1 MLAHANR
8 ITTED
13 DYRGVVRRG
22 ARLVSPN
29 AVTYF
34 RAPKNDESST
44 GAPRFGFIVAKS
56 VGVAVIRNRV
66 RRRLKAASYSMLD
79 QVKPGTDVVVRALP
93 GAASQPYGVL
103 CQELAASLRKGSALV

>member
-8 ITTED
+8 ITTAD

-22 ARLVSPN
+22 TRFVSPN
-29 AVTYF
+29 AVTYL
-34 RAPKNDESST
+34 RAPKNDESAA

>member
-1 MLAHANR
+1 MLARANR
-8 ITTED
+8 ITTAD

-22 ARLVSPN
+22 TRYVSAN
-29 AVTYF
+29 AVMYL
-34 RAPKNDESST
+34 RAPKNGERGD
-44 GAPRFGFIVAKS
+44 AQPRFGFIVAKS
-56 VGVAVIRNRV
+56 VGIAVTRNKV

-103 CQELAASLRKGSALV
+103 CQELASSLRKGSALA

>member
-8 ITTED
+8 ITTAD

-22 ARLVSPN
+22 TRLVSPN
-29 AVTYF
+29 AVTYL
-34 RAPKNDESST
+34 RSPRTEQA
-44 GAPRFGFIVAKS
+44 GASEPRFGFIVAKS
-56 VGVAVIRNRV
+56 VGVAVVRNRV
-66 RRRLKAASYSMLD
+66 RRRLKAASYTMLD
-79 QVKPGTDVVVRALP
+79 QVKPGIDVVVRALP